1 MAAFGIPS
9 RLAKLLPKLA
19 PETTSKA
26 ESAATTALDWAID
39 NAWDDAL
46 ARADSVDGRNV
57 DEQVKNL
64 WTSFGKELGAVGAAT
79 GGIAA
84 LPTVGTASSLAAS
97 AAEFG
102 WFTKRA
108 AELILAIAALRGHR
122 VSTLEERRVWVIA
135 VLLYGK
141 NASKELRKVAD
152 QAGASGIDALSVPT
166 SILARINGSLGR
178 KAVTRYAL
186 RRAAIAAGQAVPF
199 GIGAVV
205 GGGANYWA
213 TRRLA
218 RQADKFFRKL
228 PRRSA
233 APPPPEPSQRRP
245 D

>member
-9 RLAKLLPKLA
+9 RLAKLLPRFA
-19 PETTSKA
+19 PEATSKA
-26 ESAATTALDWAID
+26 ESAATTALDWAVD

-46 ARADSVDGRNV
+46 RRADEAEGRDV
-57 DEQVKNL
+57 DEQVKDL

-79 GGIAA
+79 GGVAA
-84 LPTVGTASSLAAS
+84 IPTVGTATSLAAS

-108 AELILAIAALRGHR
+108 AELILSIAVLRGHR
-122 VSTLEERRVWVIA
+122 VSTPEQRRAWVMA

-141 NASKELRKVAD
+141 KASKEFRRIAD
-152 QAGASGIDALSVPT
+152 EAGASGVNALSLPT
-166 SILARINGSLGR
+166 SVLARINGSLGR
-178 KAVTRYAL
+178 KAITRYAT

-205 GGGANYWA
+205 GAGANYWA

-218 RQADKFFRKL
+218 RQADTFFRKL
-228 PRRSA
+228 PRTPV
-233 APPPPEPSQRRP
+233 APQR
-245 D
+245 